1 MAIFF
6 QIAINGESVYV
17 AKTIS
22 NKSLDQEQFDK
33 KAKQISIDK
42 FISKLTKEEKEKFE
56 TIINQ
61 IKEIEKQDLA
71 FLAHSVHFRII
82 NNFEFDGTNYV
93 IDNRQFKT
101 TYDAYKYGEEQYGT
115 KYMLDNGYLQEDHTY
130 QIGNRTFNSLN
141 NAYNYG
147 VTIYGKEFM
156 DKHKHLLKN
165 PDSEHVF
172 IKGKK
177 ITNVT
182 SIDEAKR
189 IIVKQNKLCKITNLK
204 DLLKTNTRR

>member
-1 MAIFF
+1 M
-6 QIAINGESVYV
+6 ELV
-17 AKTIS
+17 
-22 NKSLDQEQFDK
+22 K
-33 KAKQISIDK
+33 KA
-42 FISKLTKEEKEKFE
+42 
-56 TIINQ
+56 
-61 IKEIEKQDLA
+61 
-71 FLAHSVHFRII
+71 
-82 NNFEFDGTNYV
+82 
-93 IDNRQFKT
+93 
-101 TYDAYKYGEEQYGT
+101 T

-172 IKGKK
+172 IEGKK